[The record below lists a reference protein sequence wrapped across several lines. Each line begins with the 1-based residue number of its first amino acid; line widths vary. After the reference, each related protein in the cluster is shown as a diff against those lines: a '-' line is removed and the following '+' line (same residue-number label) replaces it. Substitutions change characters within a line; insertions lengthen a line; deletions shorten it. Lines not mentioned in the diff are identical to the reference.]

1 MVRYYSDAQ
10 EDDRGSPR
18 TVRPTRTSI
27 TAGIEGTVRPADQR
41 PFARTPTDAR
51 PTLAAKVNI
60 SDTLDVVDTSAAR
73 RAKAAYPWCWQPGQS
88 GNPGGLSSFYWKIG
102 RLARDPS
109 PDAMK
114 RLIDL
119 LRQER
124 LR

>member
-1 MVRYYSDAQ
+1 MVRYYSDTQ
-10 EDDRGSPR
+10 EDNRGSPR

-27 TAGIEGTVRPADQR
+27 IVGIEGTLRPADQR

-88 GNPGGLSSFYWKIG
+88 GNSGGLSSFYWKIG